1 MGSCELFMPVVFR
14 GAAIGGLMA
23 LMVQA
28 CGPTP
33 LGAVVRGAFLVPA
46 YASKSLAATGN
57 QGNAGSLPHLQI
69 PACQD
74 AACAGR

>member
-1 MGSCELFMPVVFR
+1 MPVVIR
-14 GAAIGGLMA
+14 GAAIGGVLA
-23 LMVQA
+23 VAVQA

-33 LGAVVRGAFLVPA
+33 LGAMVRGAFVVPA
-46 YASKSLAATGN
+46 YATRSIAVTGN
-57 QGNAGSLPHLQI
+57 QDNAGSLPHLQI